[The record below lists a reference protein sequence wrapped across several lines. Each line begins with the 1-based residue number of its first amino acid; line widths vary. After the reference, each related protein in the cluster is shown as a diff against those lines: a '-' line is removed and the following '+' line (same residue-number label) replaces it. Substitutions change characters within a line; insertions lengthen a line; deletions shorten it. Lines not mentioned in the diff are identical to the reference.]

1 MGMLVV
7 QSEDVPFYFA
17 FSANIKKIGSC
28 IGTGS
33 GHQKDGLGSI
43 FFGNLRRKNRIV
55 MIDFIVLVLLRYFL
69 FGGSQGDKNVIPLNL
84 ILNARQGL
92 QITNEGLELKVFG
105 F

>member
-1 MGMLVV
+1 
-7 QSEDVPFYFA
+7 
-17 FSANIKKIGSC
+17 
-28 IGTGS
+28 
-33 GHQKDGLGSI
+33 
-43 FFGNLRRKNRIV
+43 

-105 F
+105 FSSDGLRCTRPLNPYRLPSFSTADEI